1 MSPETLSFV
10 VPPLSAKTR
19 LDRWLAAQEGL
30 RAEGRSRSQIAGWI
44 EAGLV
49 RVNGKAGKPGL
60 ALAGGERVEVEP
72 PPPREIRAAPEALE
86 IEVVYED
93 ADIAVVVKP
102 AGMVTHPAPGSPS
115 GTLVNALL
123 HRLRDLSGVGG
134 ALRPGIVHR
143 LDKETSGL
151 LVVAKNDFAHRGLS
165 AALKAREVRR
175 TYLGLVHGRMSR
187 ESGTVDAPI
196 GRHRTERKRM
206 SVRAPVSRSAV
217 THWRRLRQWPE
228 VALLEIRLET
238 GRTHQIRVH
247 LAAEGHP
254 VVADAVY
261 GRKKPS
267 AALAKALGRRHF
279 LHAARLELAHPR
291 TGEPM
296 RFEAP
301 LPAELEAALATL
313 KGESK

>member
-1 MSPETLSFV
+1 MSPRSLTFL

-19 LDRWLAAQEGL
+19 LDRWLAEQESL

-49 RVNGKAGKPGL
+49 LVDGKTGKPGL
-60 ALAGGERVEVEP
+60 ALSGGERVDVTV

-86 IEVVYED
+86 IAVVYED
-93 ADIAVVVKP
+93 ADMAVVVKP

-151 LVVAKNDFAHRGLS
+151 LVVAKNDFAHRNLS

-175 TYLGLVHGRMSR
+175 TYLGLVHGKMPR
-187 ESGTVDAPI
+187 EAGTIDAPI

-217 THWRRLRQWPE
+217 THWRLLR
-228 VALLEIRLET
+228 
-238 GRTHQIRVH
+238 
-247 LAAEGHP
+247 
-254 VVADAVY
+254 
-261 GRKKPS
+261 
-267 AALAKALGRRHF
+267 
-279 LHAARLELAHPR
+279 
-291 TGEPM
+291 
-296 RFEAP
+296 
-301 LPAELEAALATL
+301 
-313 KGESK
+313 